1 MDTWRSSAAAGG
13 GFSLDHSLETILS
26 HSARDRSALIPLL
39 QQVQSEAG
47 YVPKEAIAAIGKH
60 LRVPTSEIFG
70 VLTFYAQFRLKPMGK
85 HNIKVCRG
93 TACHVRGAPFI
104 INAVEDELKLANT
117 SEDTTPDGEFTF
129 EKIACFGA
137 CSLAPVMVLDAE
149 TSGHMSP
156 DRVRRLIRKIRKP
169 KAESQQEQND

>member
-1 MDTWRSSAAAGG
+1 MSVNQTLELT
-13 GFSLDHSLETILS
+13 LDQFE
-26 HSARDRSALIPLL
+26 RERSALIPVL
-39 QQVQSEAG
+39 QFVQTQAG
-47 YVPKEAIAAIGKH
+47 YVSKDAVAAISNR

-104 INAVEDELKLANT
+104 INAVEDELKLT
-117 SEDTTPDGEFTF
+117 DTTEDTTPDGEFTV

-137 CSLAPVMVLDAE
+137 CSLAPVMVLDGD

-156 DRVRRLIRKIRKP
+156 DRARRLIRRIQKP
-169 KAESQQEQND
+169 KLPAPKGEANE